1 MSWTAVAVYSVFALG
16 AVGLYFMLPR
26 RGDAKAGAGAV
37 LAGAALLGLL
47 LVCGIQLAT
56 AESANVLFYLFS
68 IIALGATARVVT
80 HPKPVYSAIYFVLV
94 VVTVAAMMIL
104 LEAEF
109 LAIAVIIIYAGAI
122 LVTYVFVIMLAQQG
136 GAPATDLRAREPF
149 LAVCAGFLTM
159 AAVAGRAVEFSPS
172 EPRASARVAEVSSSK
187 PRASVRVAEV
197 SSSEPR
203 ASARVAEVS
212 SSEPR
217 ASARAEVQ
225 LSGRAKL
232 ADAQHAA
239 QDAPDA
245 ARSGA
250 PDGSARE
257 SAAGGDAAATGGAA
271 SGRDRPT
278 PAEWRGNSF
287 QIGAAVMTRY
297 VVALE
302 IAALL
307 LLIAMVGA
315 VILARKR
322 VPVEGVVEPPRA
334 PGEIGREV
342 PPY

>member
-1 MSWTAVAVYSVFALG
+1 MSWTSVAIYSVFALG

-26 RGDAKAGAGAV
+26 RGESKPAAGAA
-37 LAGAALLGLL
+37 LAGLALLGLL

-56 AESANVLFYLFS
+56 NETANFLFYLFS

-109 LAIAVIIIYAGAI
+109 LAIAVVIIYAGAI

-149 LAVCAGFLTM
+149 LAVCAGFLVM
-159 AAVAGRAVEFSPS
+159 AAVAGRAAEFSATRIADAAAT
-172 EPRASARVAEVSSSK
+172 EPLA
-187 PRASVRVAEV
+187 
-197 SSSEPR
+197 
-203 ASARVAEVS
+203 
-212 SSEPR
+212 
-217 ASARAEVQ
+217 
-225 LSGRAKL
+225 SGRA
-232 ADAQHAA
+232 DANAGAVLLAA
-239 QDAPDA
+239 QAAPGA
-245 ARSGA
+245 ARSDG
-250 PDGSARE
+250 PDGSARGVTT
-257 SAAGGDAAATGGAA
+257 AGDATGSATAVGATDNA
-271 SGRDRPT
+271 PGV
-278 PAEWRGNSF
+278 ERGNSF
-287 QIGAAVMTRY
+287 QIGAAIMTRY

-322 VPVEGVVEPPRA
+322 IPVEGVVEPPRA